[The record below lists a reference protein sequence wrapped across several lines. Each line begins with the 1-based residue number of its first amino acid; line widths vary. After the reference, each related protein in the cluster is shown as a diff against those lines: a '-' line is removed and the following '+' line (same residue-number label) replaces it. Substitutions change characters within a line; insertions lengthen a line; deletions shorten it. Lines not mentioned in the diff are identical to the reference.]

1 MGVNSWGSGSW
12 LLRFI
17 STELEEDK
25 RDMKTYFVEL
35 TTTLE
40 VEAKSKEDAID
51 KAYEMIRDVDD
62 MYDYE
67 FNAYAEEK

>member
-1 MGVNSWGSGSW
+1 
-12 LLRFI
+12 
-17 STELEEDK
+17 
-25 RDMKTYFVEL
+25 MKTYFVEL

-40 VEAKSKEDAID
+40 VEANSKDEAID
-51 KAYEMIRDVDD
+51 KAYESIRDVDN